1 MVFMFVY
8 CRRRIDESFDDTDD
22 EQDNDETESDDTD
35 DALQLFVKKGKGAIK
50 KESARKSKWPEK
62 VLDDFIDIVVSSNSY
77 KRKLIFTHCKSQKNG
92 PIYEKILEEL
102 NVRAFSRGEV
112 ITSTVPQLRSKF
124 KKCVSVYKRAVLT
137 QKAATGIKRFQE
149 YRGFGK
155 WFHALLEVVRT
166 RDSCRPEW
174 ALEPSS
180 SNSERTSPSS
190 EGLGEEQE
198 PLFAKKKQTMKEK
211 VDATTVEVTNL
222 AKATNENDPT
232 KQLISFK
239 MEEM

>member
-1 MVFMFVY
+1 M
-8 CRRRIDESFDDTDD
+8 
-22 EQDNDETESDDTD
+22 
-35 DALQLFVKKGKGAIK
+35 KKGKGAIK

-124 KKCVSVYKRAVLT
+124 KKCVSVYKQAVLT

-166 RDSCRPEW
+166 WDSCRPEW
-174 ALEPSS
+174 AQEPSS
-180 SNSERTSPSS
+180 SNS
-190 EGLGEEQE
+190 EEQE

-222 AKATNENDPT
+222 DKATNENDPT

>member
-1 MVFMFVY
+1 MVFMFLY

-35 DALQLFVKKGKGAIK
+35 DALQLFVEKGKGAIK

-124 KKCVSVYKRAVLT
+124 KKCVSVYKQAVLT

-149 YRGFGK
+149 YRCFG
-155 WFHALLEVVRT
+155 EVVP
-166 RDSCRPEW
+166 C
-174 ALEPSS
+174 
-180 SNSERTSPSS
+180 SP
-190 EGLGEEQE
+190 
-198 PLFAKKKQTMKEK
+198 
-211 VDATTVEVTNL
+211 
-222 AKATNENDPT
+222 
-232 KQLISFK
+232 
-239 MEEM
+239 

>member
-8 CRRRIDESFDDTDD
+8 CRRSIDESFDDTDD

-35 DALQLFVKKGKGAIK
+35 DALQLFVEKGKGAIK

-102 NVRAFSRGEV
+102 NIRAFSRGEV

-124 KKCVSVYKRAVLT
+124 KKCVSVYKQAVLT
-137 QKAATGIKRFQE
+137 QKSRHQNQE
-149 YRGFGK
+149 VSRVP
-155 WFHALLEVVRT
+155 WFWEVV
-166 RDSCRPEW
+166 SC
-174 ALEPSS
+174 
-180 SNSERTSPSS
+180 SP
-190 EGLGEEQE
+190 
-198 PLFAKKKQTMKEK
+198 
-211 VDATTVEVTNL
+211 
-222 AKATNENDPT
+222 
-232 KQLISFK
+232 
-239 MEEM
+239 